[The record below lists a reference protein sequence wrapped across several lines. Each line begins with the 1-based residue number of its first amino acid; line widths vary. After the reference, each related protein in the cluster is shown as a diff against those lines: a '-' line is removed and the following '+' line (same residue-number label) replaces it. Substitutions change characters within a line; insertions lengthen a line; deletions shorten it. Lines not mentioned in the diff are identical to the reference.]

1 MGCIL
6 SCIKKQKSEEE
17 YIMEIFDGLDI
28 DGTQNLDADEI
39 ELIWKRVKENRLTKL
54 KAELRNYVDTKNS
67 EIEATTHLN
76 SNSMLEKNKPVTLK
90 QFKPI
95 IKSLNMNRDELH
107 QLWVETK
114 KNEIASIQNL
124 LNEE

>member
-39 ELIWKRVKENRLTKL
+39 ELIWKRVKENRLNKL
-54 KAELRNYVDTKNS
+54 KTELRNYVDTKNS
-67 EIEATTHLN
+67 EIEATRHLN

>member
-39 ELIWKRVKENRLTKL
+39 ELIWKRVKENRLNKL
-54 KAELRNYVDTKNS
+54 KTELRNYVDTKNS
-67 EIEATTHLN
+67 EIEATRHLN

-95 IKSLNMNRDELH
+95 IKSLNMNREELH

>member
-54 KAELRNYVDTKNS
+54 KAELRNYVDTKNN

-107 QLWVETK
+107 QLWIETK
-114 KNEIASIQNL
+114 QNEIASIQNL